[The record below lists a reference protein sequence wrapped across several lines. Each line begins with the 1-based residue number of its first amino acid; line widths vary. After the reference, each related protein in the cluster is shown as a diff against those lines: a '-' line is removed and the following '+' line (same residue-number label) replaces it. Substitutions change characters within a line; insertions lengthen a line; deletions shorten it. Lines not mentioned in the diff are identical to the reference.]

1 MNLQGKRI
9 ILTGA
14 SSGIGLE
21 LLPFLHKKGAKVL
34 AVGRKEYKPEFSSI
48 TYIREDISTQ
58 AGIDNVFNT
67 AEKTLG
73 GVDIFIANAG
83 FAYYE
88 EAKKADWI
96 RTESIFDTNVISPI
110 YAFHILKKIKGNEPF
125 QFVVTASA
133 ISFLPL
139 PGYALYSG
147 TKHAIQGFCEAARHE
162 LPKHQVITLIH
173 PIATRTSFFK
183 DDTPVPF
190 PSQTAEYVAS
200 RYIRGIENDKAHI
213 FPSKL
218 FWLIRHLSILQPLIQ
233 QQEARRFDNWRKKH
247 E

>member
-1 MNLQGKRI
+1 MNLQGKRV

-34 AVGRKEYKPEFSSI
+34 AVGRKEFKPEFSSV

-58 AGIDNVFNT
+58 EGIDRVFST
-67 AEKTLG
+67 AETVLG

-88 EAKKADWI
+88 EAKKADWL
-96 RTESIFDTNVISPI
+96 RTETIFNTNVLSPI
-110 YAFHILKKIKGNEPF
+110 YAFHTLKKIKGNEPF

-147 TKHAIQGFCEAARHE
+147 TKHAIQGFFEATRHE

-183 DDTPVPF
+183 EDTPVPF
-190 PSQTAEYVAS
+190 PSQTALAVAKQ
-200 RYIRGIENDKAHI
+200 YINGIENDKAHI

-218 FWLIRHLSILQPLIQ
+218 FWFIRHLSILQPLIQ
-233 QQEARRFDNWRKKH
+233 KQEAHRFDVWRKA
-247 E
+247 